1 MSDYSNNSMT
11 KDFLAPRRNNYFY
24 GKLLEESHLKI
35 EQSYFNQ
42 KRWMLN
48 RLGLGSGVLCGLRP
62 CVQDKTICFTSGVLI
77 DDCGREIVVSK
88 KTIGIDPWTTTDEQG
103 RPGKVLSRD
112 EKHEVYVCLAYR
124 ECPSDYV
131 PVLVT
136 DCDSKNQQ
144 APDMITEGYCLIV
157 KEKTEGKPTPLP
169 AAVDSALCKALIG
182 GGNAE
187 DKRKQICEVL
197 TSRACVV
204 PEEGGCVLLAT
215 VTLNANGTFAKPDAC
230 GARPMV
236 YSNPELFEMLMCLSE
251 SESGGLPGPI
261 GPGGP
266 QGPAGPGIDK
276 VEATPLECKANP
288 TVAVIGVS
296 PNRTLRLGIPRG
308 CDGEPGQGLDEKLT
322 KITELNW
329 THDGKLDWSAFMKGL
344 TVNFSAPVSEKQQ
357 YDRGWFLVSL
367 EFSGG
372 KRMPL
377 STALEQL
384 VQLMMGFVWPPGSTL
399 VYRVAGDNIEIVKAG
414 PNRTNYYA
422 HFNPPPGLSFFVSA
436 LRSLVREF
444 RIFARVVVKCD
455 FLIDEQGR
463 PVDGN
468 HLDGKVPTGNGV
480 RGGDFESWFELI
492 NLENTNG
499 PPMNRGAADS
509 GGALAAMVPDM
520 AALTEFFKIGG

>member
-1 MSDYSNNSMT
+1 MSDCSNNSMT

-62 CVQDKTICFTSGVLI
+62 CVQDNKICFTSGVLI

-103 RPGKVLSRD
+103 RPGKALSRN
-112 EKHEVYVCLAYR
+112 EEHEVYVCLAYR

-144 APDMITEGYCLIV
+144 APDIITEGYCLIV
-157 KEKTEGKPTPLP
+157 KEKTEDKPTPLP
-169 AAVDSALCKALIG
+169 AAVDSALCKALTEG
-182 GGNAE
+182 ENAE

-204 PEEGGCVLLAT
+204 PEECGCVLLAT
-215 VTLNANGTFAKPDAC
+215 VTLKDGTIDKLDAC

-236 YSNPELFEMLMCLSE
+236 YSNPELFEMLMCLSK

-261 GPGGP
+261 GPEGP

-296 PNRTLRLGIPRG
+296 PNRTLRLGIPSG
-308 CDGEPGQGLDEKLT
+308 CDGEPARCRRLRAARQ
-322 KITELNW
+322 
-329 THDGKLDWSAFMKGL
+329 A
-344 TVNFSAPVSEKQQ
+344 A
-357 YDRGWFLVSL
+357 R
-367 EFSGG
+367 
-372 KRMPL
+372 
-377 STALEQL
+377 
-384 VQLMMGFVWPPGSTL
+384 
-399 VYRVAGDNIEIVKAG
+399 
-414 PNRTNYYA
+414 NR
-422 HFNPPPGLSFFVSA
+422 
-436 LRSLVREF
+436 
-444 RIFARVVVKCD
+444 
-455 FLIDEQGR
+455 
-463 PVDGN
+463 
-468 HLDGKVPTGNGV
+468 
-480 RGGDFESWFELI
+480 
-492 NLENTNG
+492 
-499 PPMNRGAADS
+499 
-509 GGALAAMVPDM
+509 
-520 AALTEFFKIGG
+520 